1 MRHLA
6 LYHGVVPIFMEFLDS
21 AEDSIDAALRELV
34 RRGHLSRNRL
44 VAIVQSGRVPIWR
57 KRHQHAIQVRRVEK
71 WHVTA
76 GAGVQ
81 EGDSSI
87 DDL

>member
-1 MRHLA
+1 ML
-6 LYHGVVPIFMEFLDS
+6 G
-21 AEDSIDAALRELV
+21 DAAANKPEQR
-34 RRGHLSRNRL
+34 
-44 VAIVQSGRVPIWR
+44 A

-87 DDL
+87 DDLIERLGLLPPPLG